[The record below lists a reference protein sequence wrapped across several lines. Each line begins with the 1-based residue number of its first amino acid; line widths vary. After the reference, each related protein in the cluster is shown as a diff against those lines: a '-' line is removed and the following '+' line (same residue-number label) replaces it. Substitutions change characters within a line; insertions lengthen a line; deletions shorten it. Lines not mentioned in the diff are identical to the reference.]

1 MNSFQDS
8 ITKIIVDVD
17 FSKKLSKR
25 FVEDETLNDL
35 NLKDVK
41 EIMKKPQI
49 NGEYTLVDF

>member
-1 MNSFQDS
+1 M
-8 ITKIIVDVD
+8 DVD